1 MRIRRKL
8 IPKIRFIMS
17 GAGFLVGVVCF
28 DADLVEAGELHNDIM
43 IEAAISAESVVM
55 KIPAYGLNEFDQTI
69 ECLIRVQF
77 GKLITR
83 ICSHHGDTILFP
95 ADLGGPGDPGI
106 LRKVFCRFSE
116 EGGHS
121 ASHPW
126 PLQGSLSSDLSIFC
140 PRVS

>member
-1 MRIRRKL
+1 
-8 IPKIRFIMS
+8 MS

-43 IEAAISAESVVM
+43 IEAAISAGSVVM

-83 ICSHHGDTILFP
+83 ICSQHVDTILFS
-95 ADLGGPGDPGI
+95 ADFGGPGDPGI
-106 LRKVFCRFSE
+106 LRTVFCRFSE
-116 EGGHS
+116 EGGQS
-121 ASHPW
+121 AARPW
-126 PLQGSLSSDLSIFC
+126 PLPSSLSSDLSISC
-140 PRVS
+140 PRVG